1 MTGLR
6 QTPRSAA
13 FHFHIDHQQAP
24 CHSEK
29 PNKIWVFVLRTVRPP
44 SAIDAAAA
52 NFSAHRHAPDAAQCS
67 CVRAPDDASHRQESA
82 IPFVIAKKR
91 QSAETFSERTNQ
103 RDVSSSL
110 IGAVLAISV
119 GNMLSYIARAS

>member
-6 QTPRSAA
+6 QSPRSAA

-29 PNKIWVFVLRTVRPP
+29 PNKIWVFALRTVRPP
-44 SAIDAAAA
+44 PAIDAAAA
-52 NFSAHRHAPDAAQCS
+52 NFSAHRVGPSYAAH
-67 CVRAPDDASHRQESA
+67 RPDDASHRRESA
-82 IPFVIAKKR
+82 IPFVIAKQR
-91 QSAETFSERTNQ
+91 QPAETFSERTNQ

-110 IGAVLAISV
+110 IGAALAISV